1 MSAYA
6 ISKDILLKPFL
17 AKSAELEQLKQIGR
31 RKKTE
36 FLEGT
41 KLVESKEDKNLL
53 SVWIN
58 EPNVQTDLLYRGTTD
73 GFTAA
78 KFHELCDD

>member
-1 MSAYA
+1 MTAYA

-41 KLVESKEDKNLL
+41 KLVESKEEKNLL
-53 SVWIN
+53 SIWIN
-58 EPNVQTDLLYRGTTD
+58 EPSV
-73 GFTAA
+73 
-78 KFHELCDD
+78 